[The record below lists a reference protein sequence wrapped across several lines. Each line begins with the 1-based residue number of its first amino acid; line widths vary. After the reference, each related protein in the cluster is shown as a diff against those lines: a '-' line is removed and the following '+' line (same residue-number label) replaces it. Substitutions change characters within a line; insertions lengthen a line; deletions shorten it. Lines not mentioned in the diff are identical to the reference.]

1 VIQYIRDTI
10 HTRRRDMPT
19 TRPYKTGKVPKPD
32 HQPPHAHAM
41 RFSQKVG
48 NCKYFR
54 CTVCGLVRWIQTQ

>member
-1 VIQYIRDTI
+1 
-10 HTRRRDMPT
+10 MPT